1 MTASTGSDFPETS
14 QVPGLTEQIN
24 NIESLVTRLVSRS
37 EEMVRSQQENI
48 MNGNTVPEVEEGS
61 KLVELESEL
70 GEKERLVQEMMAK
83 FSRNRQILTSNWEQA
98 ETEVRRLDD
107 IYHSTVDR
115 VVNSLAALPEVT
127 KHHPALAQLLNN
139 LQIEKVTKRE
149 RRGEL

>member
-1 MTASTGSDFPETS
+1 MEAGPSG

-24 NIESLVTRLVSRS
+24 NIESLVTRLVARS
-37 EEMVRSQQENI
+37 EELARSQQENI
-48 MNGNTVPEVEEGS
+48 INGNAVEEETRVGQ
-61 KLVELESEL
+61 LETEL
-70 GEKERLVQEMMAK
+70 GEKERLLQEMMAK

-139 LQIEKVTKRE
+139 LQIEKVSKRE
-149 RRGEL
+149 RRGGTLRILTDYN